1 MSAWRIQSK
10 AYPLN
15 NRVNIRLIDFTI
27 PTDLKC
33 AFTAGDCVAI
43 LRFQRIH
50 VAD

>member
-1 MSAWRIQSK
+1 MSARRIQSK
-10 AYPLN
+10 ARTLN
-15 NRVNIRLIDFTI
+15 NRVNIRLIDLTLL
-27 PTDLKC
+27 TDFKC